1 MPRMSKSVATKRVRE
16 AKIKI
21 KKVYYDYNY
30 PISAAQNQ
38 KILKCIAD
46 LDSLEAMF
54 RKL

>member
-1 MPRMSKSVATKRVRE
+1 MPRMSKAVASKRVRE
-16 AKIKI
+16 AKVKV

-30 PISAAQNQ
+30 PLSTAQNR
-38 KILKCIAD
+38 KILKVIED